1 MGAFELAT
9 LWAAGILAG
18 ATVGKF
24 GGNKHT
30 LIKQSL
36 PFFIPGILIALGAIV
51 QNPWQQVVWLSAIIF
66 VLCNGSDSRLS
77 KQSPSRVLIFIL
89 PLALI
94 ILSTFS
100 PLSAYTSQI
109 IGASL
114 IFSAICQIL
123 SLRRSPSS
131 LFPRIAV
138 ATLSVFCLLAGLLL
152 AITDITNIWLLQPLL
167 ATSLLVLC
175 ILLLKE
181 KNQAIPEHG
190 NINVQ
195 QAVSNERER
204 IYQNLHDDIGSRL
217 LSLIHRAKTPEE
229 ADFAR
234 CLLQDLRDAVAR
246 TVQLHI
252 TLAELIADQKHE
264 TEQRL
269 HSLNIK
275 MQWPSARDISDIPLP
290 PVSVAVIKR
299 SLRELISNI
308 IRHAQAH
315 NIWLDCRVSD
325 HTLELLLSDDGIGLP
340 APVKQGRGMN
350 GIQNRMQSLKGDAKW
365 LSSPSMGTRVELRIP
380 LNGES
385 IS

>member
-9 LWAAGILAG
+9 LWAAGMLAG

-51 QNPWQQVVWLSAIIF
+51 QNPWQQLVWLSAIIF

-77 KQSPSRVLIFIL
+77 KQPPSRVLIFIL

-94 ILSTFS
+94 LLSTFS

-114 IFSAICQIL
+114 IFSAICQSL

-131 LFPRIAV
+131 LLARIAV

-152 AITDITNIWLLQPLL
+152 VITDITNIWLLKPLL
-167 ATSLLVLC
+167 ATSLLVLY

-181 KNQAIPEHG
+181 KNQVKPEHG
-190 NINVQ
+190 NIDIQ
-195 QAVSNERER
+195 QAVNNERER

-264 TEQRL
+264 AEQRL
-269 HSLNIK
+269 HSLNMK

-290 PVSVAVIKR
+290 PVCVAVIKR

-325 HTLELLLSDDGIGLP
+325 HTLELVLSDDGIGLP

-365 LSSPSMGTRVELRIP
+365 LSSPSGGTQVELRIP